1 MLVEAMFH
9 TPFRLGIGAA
19 LMSVWLNAEGIQPT
33 PLPLDKQGACP
44 SGYYPSG
51 RYCVPGAQARHGI
64 PKVGACPPGYY
75 PSGNY
80 CVAAARARVVVPKTG
95 ACPPGYFSSGAYCMQ
110 SRSDEKSG
118 SP

>member
-1 MLVEAMFH
+1 VRGGPSRQCALAVL
-9 TPFRLGIGAA
+9 LGA
-19 LMSVWLNAEGIQPT
+19 LATVASAQPQ

-51 RYCVPGAQARHGI
+51 RYCVPGANARYGM
-64 PKVGACPPGYY
+64 PKLGACPPGYY

-80 CVAAARARVVVPKTG
+80 CVASVRGRLAVPKTG
-95 ACPPGYFSSGAYCMQ
+95 ACPPGYFSSGAYCVQ
-110 SRSDEKSG
+110 SRSDDKSG